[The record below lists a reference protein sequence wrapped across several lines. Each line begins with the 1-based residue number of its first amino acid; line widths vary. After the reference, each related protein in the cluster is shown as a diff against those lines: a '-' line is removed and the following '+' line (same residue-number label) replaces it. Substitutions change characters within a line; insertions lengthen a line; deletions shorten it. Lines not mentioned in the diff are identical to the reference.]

1 MAGKNVSDAT
11 LRNWQRL
18 NSDVENKL
26 QHRANK
32 SCSRKRIFPLE
43 YIQNKDTLLFIEQVL
58 LLVKKRGVTRYDIIY
73 SLAVKLLEK
82 AGIANTRRARLALLE
97 FSGTLLSEFPA
108 PPADETDI
116 LGLVYQCLL
125 CEGEKNKNGSY
136 YTPPDVTTEMLSD
149 FDVSD
154 GKTFF
159 DPCCGSGAF
168 LLAAKVASPLQLW
181 GCDKDHVAV
190 FMAKVNLL
198 CRYPDCDFSPRIY
211 CFDYLKAKMEQK
223 FDFIATNP
231 PWGTEKSSRGGE
243 RFSRFFRR
251 AAEQLAEGGK
261 ISFLFPESVLGIK
274 SHAEFRRF
282 LLENTSLEKVR
293 LYDGVFSGVMTKYVS
308 ICAGKAPGKTHFLL
322 SDGKFDRQIAVAD
335 IFKDSDCTFC
345 FVSEE
350 KRKILDQ
357 INSQRHF
364 DLSESTF
371 ALGIVTG
378 DNKNKLFN
386 TQKAG
391 MDPVITGKEVCRYT
405 LSPAVKFLRYDRETL
420 QQTAPEMYYRAPE
433 KLVYKFISNQLV
445 FAYDNAGLLCLNS
458 ANILIPEIPGM
469 SIKTVLAFL
478 NSDVLR
484 YYYQEMFKD
493 VKILKGNLMQ
503 LPFPEISPEVA
514 VEIDRLT
521 DYILKGCD
529 AFEKDLQALIYRC
542 YKLSSEQ
549 IQLVNKALYPEGE
562 R

>member
-1 MAGKNVSDAT
+1 MARKNVSDAT

-43 YIQNKDTLLFIEQVL
+43 YIQGKETLHFIEEIL
-58 LLVKKRGVTRYDIIY
+58 FLVEKKGVSGCDVIY

-82 AGIANTRRARLALLE
+82 AGIADTRRAGLALSE
-97 FSGTLLSEFPA
+97 FSGTLLSDFPTL
-108 PPADETDI
+108 PADETDI

-125 CEGEKNKNGSY
+125 FEGEKNKKGSY
-136 YTPPDVTTEMLSD
+136 YTPSHITVEMLSD
-149 FDVSD
+149 FDVSE

-168 LLAAKVASPLQLW
+168 LLAAKVESPLQLW
-181 GCDKDHVAV
+181 GCDKDPNAV

-231 PWGTEKSSRGGE
+231 PWGSEKSSRSGE
-243 RFSRFFRR
+243 RFSRFFRK
-251 AAEQLAEGGK
+251 AAGQLAEGGK

-274 SHAEFRRF
+274 SHAGFRRF
-282 LLENTSLEKVR
+282 LLENTSLEKVC

-308 ICAGKAPGKTHFLL
+308 ICACNAPGKTHFLL
-322 SDGKFDRQIAVAD
+322 SDGIFDRQIAVAD
-335 IFKDSDCTFC
+335 ILQDSDCTFC

-350 KRKILDQ
+350 NLKILDWL
-357 INSQRHF
+357 NSQKHF
-364 DLSESTF
+364 CLSESSF

-391 MDPVITGKEVCRYT
+391 MEPVITGKEVCRYI
-405 LSPAVKFLRYDRETL
+405 LSPAVKFLRYDRNTL
-420 QQTAPEMYYRAPE
+420 QQTAPEKYYRAPE

-458 ANILIPEIPGM
+458 ANILIPDIPGM

-478 NSDVLR
+478 NSNVLR
-484 YYYQEMFKD
+484 YYYQARFKD

-503 LPFPEISPEVA
+503 LPFPEISPEKA
-514 VEIDRLT
+514 VEIDSLT
-521 DYILKGCD
+521 DYILKGCN
-529 AFEKDLQALIYRC
+529 ACEKKLQTLIYRC
-542 YKLSSEQ
+542 YKLSPEQ
-549 IQLVNKALYPEGE
+549 IQVIEKTLYPEG
-562 R
+562 

>member
-82 AGIANTRRARLALLE
+82 AGIADTRRARLALLE

-168 LLAAKVASPLQLW
+168 LLAAKVESPLQLW

-335 IFKDSDCTFC
+335 ICKDSDCTFC

-391 MDPVITGKEVCRYT
+391 MEPVITGKEVCRYT
-405 LSPAVKFLRYDRETL
+405 LSPAVKFLRYDRDTL

-503 LPFPEISPEVA
+503 LPFPEISPDVA

-549 IQLVNKALYPEGE
+549 IQLVNKTLYPEGE